1 VLAAHRGHGLG
12 AWLKAANLRR
22 LTAARPVVREVRTSN
37 AADNEHMLRVNRQ
50 VGFTVTASAQN
61 REAAL
66 ADLRARLG

>member
-1 VLAAHRGHGLG
+1 
-12 AWLKAANLRR
+12 
-22 LTAARPVVREVRTSN
+22 VREVRTSN